1 MNKRLHPPDV
11 MKALSAVKDAAS
23 GRDIVSLGC
32 VKGVEIGDGRVSIAL
47 QLPGSMKPSSAGAEQ
62 LLRGVHRAVE
72 ALDGGEVEIHVAQ
85 PASAGPGGAAASPG
99 SGTGHT
105 HGAGHAAGHA
115 TAGTGAATAPAQ
127 PRLAPGV
134 KSTIA
139 VASGKGG
146 VGKSTVAANLAVA
159 LACSGH
165 RVGLMDAD
173 VYGPS
178 VPTLVGADREPIV
191 VEGKIE
197 PPVEHGLK
205 IISMGYFLPKD
216 DAVIWRGPMLHKTVQ
231 QFLGDV
237 RWGDLDYLVI
247 DLPPGT
253 GDIQLSLC
261 QTAALTGAVIV
272 STPQDLA
279 LTVAS
284 KAIAMFRKL
293 NVPILGIVE
302 NMSYYVCHECGHRE
316 HIFGHGGA
324 REAAERLGYAFLG
337 EIPLDTRIR
346 SESDNGQPV
355 ALDGT
360 TPQGQAF
367 REVSAALE
375 AQLALA
381 TAAEEIVLE

>member
-1 MNKRLHPPDV
+1 MSKRIHPQEV
-11 MKALSAVKDAAS
+11 TKALASVKDPAT
-23 GRDIVSLGC
+23 GRDLVALGC
-32 VKGVEIGDGRVSIAL
+32 VKGVETGEGRVSVAL
-47 QLPGSMKPSSAGAEQ
+47 ELPPAAGVNTAAGQ
-62 LLRGVHRAVE
+62 RLLRAAQEAVE
-72 ALDGGEVEIHVAQ
+72 KLEGGAVEIHVARPQ
-85 PASAGPGGAAASPG
+85 SEAAGAHGPAAAHGPAG
-99 SGTGHT
+99 AP
-105 HGAGHAAGHA
+105 GAGRGTAPNEAAGQR
-115 TAGTGAATAPAQ
+115 PN
-127 PRLAPGV
+127 LAPGV
-134 KSTIA
+134 KTTIA

-159 LACSGH
+159 LVAAGRS
-165 RVGLMDAD
+165 VGLMDAD

-178 VPTLVGADREPIV
+178 VPMLVGARREPQV

-197 PPVEHGLK
+197 PPIEHGVK

-216 DAVIWRGPMLHKTVQ
+216 EAIIWRGPMLHKTVQ

-237 RWGDLDYLVI
+237 RWGELDYLVI

-284 KAIAMFRKL
+284 KAIAMFQKL

-302 NMSYYVCHECGHRE
+302 NMSYHLCSECGHRE
-316 HIFGHGGA
+316 DIFGHGGA
-324 REAAERLGYAFLG
+324 RAAAGRLGFAFLG

-346 SESDNGQPV
+346 TESDSGQPV
-355 ALDGT
+355 ARDGAI
-360 TPQGQAF
+360 PQGKAF
-367 REVSAALE
+367 REIAAALE
-375 AQLALA
+375 AQLAR
-381 TAAEEIVLE
+381 TEVAEEIVIE

>member
-11 MKALSAVKDAAS
+11 MKALSAVTDPAT

-32 VKGVEIGDGRVSIAL
+32 VKGVETGEGRVSVAI
-47 QLPGSMKPSSAGAEQ
+47 QLPGTMNPSTPSAEQ
-62 LLRGVHRAVE
+62 LLRAVYDAVE
-72 ALDGGEVEIHVAQ
+72 ALGGGEVQIHVAQ
-85 PASAGPGGAAASPG
+85 PAAPGTSGAPSGAA
-99 SGTGHT
+99 SGQRPT
-105 HGAGHAAGHA
+105 HGPAPAAGHAAA
-115 TAGTGAATAPAQ
+115 TAAAPAPQ
-127 PRLAPGV
+127 PSLTPGV
-134 KSTIA
+134 KATIA

-159 LACSGH
+159 LSSAGH
-165 RVGLMDAD
+165 RVGLMDTD

-178 VPTLVGADREPIV
+178 VPTLVGADREPTV
-191 VEGKIE
+191 VQGKIE
-197 PPVEHGLK
+197 PPVEHGVK

-253 GDIQLSLC
+253 GDVQLSLC

-302 NMSYYVCHECGHRE
+302 NMSYYICRECGHRE
-316 HIFGHGGA
+316 DIFGHGGA
-324 REAAERLGYAFLG
+324 REAAERLGYTFLG

-346 SESDNGQPV
+346 AESDHGQPV
-355 ALDGT
+355 ALDAA
-360 TPQGQAF
+360 TPQGKAF
-367 REVSAALE
+367 RDVAAVLE
-375 AQLALA
+375 AQLAERQ
-381 TAAEEIVLE
+381 AAEEIVIE

>member
-1 MNKRLHPPDV
+1 MSTRIHPADV
-11 MKALSAVKDAAS
+11 MKALGGVKEPAS
-23 GRDIVSLGC
+23 GRDLVSLGR
-32 VKGVEIGDGRVSIAL
+32 VKGVEVGDGRVSL
-47 QLPGSMKPSSAGAEQ
+47 TLELPNPASSASEQ
-62 LLRGVHRAVE
+62 VVRAAHDAVE
-72 ALDGGEVEIHVAQ
+72 ALGGGQVEIRVVAARATSQ
-85 PASAGPGGAAASPG
+85 APPGAGAAPEARPAGSHRASAARVPR
-99 SGTGHT
+99 
-105 HGAGHAAGHA
+105 A
-115 TAGTGAATAPAQ
+115 T
-127 PRLAPGV
+127 L
-134 KSTIA
+134 A

-159 LACSGH
+159 LARAGR

-178 VPTLVGADREPIV
+178 VPMLLGGREEPRV

-197 PPVEHGLK
+197 PPVAYGVK

-216 DAVIWRGPMLHKTVQ
+216 EAVIWRGPMLHKTVQ

-237 RWGDLDYLVI
+237 RWGELDYLVI

-253 GDIQLSLC
+253 GDIQLSLS

-293 NVPILGIVE
+293 NVPILGVVE
-302 NMSYYVCHECGHRE
+302 NMSYYVCPECGHRE
-316 HIFGHGGA
+316 DIFGHGGA
-324 REAAERLGYAFLG
+324 RAAAAKLGLAFLG

-346 SESDNGQPV
+346 AQSDSGRPV
-355 ALDGT
+355 ALEEA
-360 TPQGQAF
+360 TPQGKAF
-367 REVSAALE
+367 HEVASALE
-375 AQLALA
+375 AQLARVQ
-381 TAAEEIVLE
+381 AAEEIVIE